1 MLKAASSENTTIVM
15 SSEQQQDPG
24 HGTDNP
30 SPAQQ
35 EAGNNDMSLGS
46 MIKEAEEKGVKG
58 ALMSRLKKAKVG
70 KVNLDPAIGGSR
82 KPYPPE
88 RS

>member
-1 MLKAASSENTTIVM
+1 MT
-15 SSEQQQDPG
+15 SEQQQEGEQPS
-24 HGTDNP
+24 HETENNP
-30 SPAQQ
+30 TPAQQ

-70 KVNLDPAIGGSR
+70 KVSLDPAIGKSEG
-82 KPYPPE
+82 
-88 RS
+88 

>member
-1 MLKAASSENTTIVM
+1 MT
-15 SSEQQQDPG
+15 SEQQQEPS
-24 HGTDNP
+24 HGTENNP
-30 SPAQQ
+30 TPAQQ

-70 KVNLDPAIGGSR
+70 KVNLDPAIG
-82 KPYPPE
+82 K
-88 RS
+88 